1 MMLCNRT
8 DFSPL
13 ALAYL
18 GDAYYETIV
27 REYLVTEN
35 NVSTSELNRLAK
47 SFVTAGAQA
56 KIARRMLPLLT
67 ESEVKVFKSGRNAK
81 NTRHAPG
88 ASAIDYRIATGLEA
102 LYGYFLLSDLQKRAK
117 ELFVSCIQNY
127 EEEKQ

>member
-1 MMLCNRT
+1 MMLCKRT

-35 NVSTSELNRLAK
+35 NVSISELNRLAK

>member
-35 NVSTSELNRLAK
+35 NVSISELNRLAK
-47 SFVTAGAQA
+47 SFVTAGTQA